1 MEGWKLTSLVTERSG
16 GDKEDGGRG
25 QGGTPKRLV
34 GAKRFRY
41 RTTHRRCKVHS
52 ANQPWKRK
60 WRRKGEG
67 EGDGGFAIANDSCT
81 APPLSLSPLEFARAE
96 EWKRRRRRSCFRL
109 RRCSGGD
116 GGGGMGIA
124 PRCRRHLRPPR
135 WQEEAK
141 TDGYVARSVS
151 LKSLS
156 LSAEEGR
163 TAEERDHLVHIL
175 ARRRCV
181 TSCCFPWHSLW
192 RQLHSGLD
200 GARG

>member
-1 MEGWKLTSLVTERSG
+1 
-16 GDKEDGGRG
+16 
-25 QGGTPKRLV
+25 
-34 GAKRFRY
+34 
-41 RTTHRRCKVHS
+41 
-52 ANQPWKRK
+52 
-60 WRRKGEG
+60 
-67 EGDGGFAIANDSCT
+67 
-81 APPLSLSPLEFARAE
+81 
-96 EWKRRRRRSCFRL
+96 
-109 RRCSGGD
+109 
-116 GGGGMGIA
+116 MGIA

-200 GARG
+200 GERG